1 VKVYTLTRLTRK
13 IDEQRRVVIQ
23 GFEVRARLVKVV
35 LIGAVPA
42 ALLAAISATVLG
54 IYAILVFV
62 LVEVAVYILIEARI
76 RSGLRLRAYQDLLD
90 RSRSKVGT
98 FQVAGETV
106 DPLGGDWGY
115 VTASSRPR
123 QRRAGEILD
132 DEIAD
137 LTGGRLDA
145 PAPKRKTKAVR

>member
-1 VKVYTLTRLTRK
+1 MKVYTLTRLTRK

-23 GFEVRARLVKVV
+23 GFEVRARLLKVV
-35 LIGAVPA
+35 LLGAVPA
-42 ALLAAISATVLG
+42 AVLAAISATVLG
-54 IYAILVFV
+54 IYAVMVFA
-62 LVEVAVYILIEARI
+62 LAEIAVYVLIEARI

-123 QRRAGEILD
+123 KGGVVDIAD

-137 LTGGRLDA
+137 LIGGL
-145 PAPKRKTKAVR
+145 

>member
-13 IDEQRRVVIQ
+13 IDEQRQVVIQ

-35 LIGAVPA
+35 ILGAVPA
-42 ALLAAISATVLG
+42 AVLAAISAAFLG
-54 IYAILVFV
+54 IYAVLVFA
-62 LVEVAVYILIEARI
+62 LVELAVYALIEKRI

-123 QRRAGEILD
+123 KASRDDDIDD

-137 LTGGRLDA
+137 LIGGRIL
-145 PAPKRKTKAVR
+145 

>member
-1 VKVYTLTRLTRK
+1 MKVYTLTRLTRK

-23 GFEVRARLVKVV
+23 GFEVRARLVKVA

-42 ALLAAISATVLG
+42 GLLAAMSATVLG
-54 IYAILVFV
+54 VYAIVVFAA
-62 LVEVAVYILIEARI
+62 VEAAVYILLEARI

-90 RSRSKVGT
+90 RSRSKVGM

-115 VTASSRPR
+115 VSASSRPR
-123 QRRAGEILD
+123 KRHEPDDIDVAELAGGRAGVP
-132 DEIAD
+132 A
-137 LTGGRLDA
+137 TRRSTAAGR
-145 PAPKRKTKAVR
+145 